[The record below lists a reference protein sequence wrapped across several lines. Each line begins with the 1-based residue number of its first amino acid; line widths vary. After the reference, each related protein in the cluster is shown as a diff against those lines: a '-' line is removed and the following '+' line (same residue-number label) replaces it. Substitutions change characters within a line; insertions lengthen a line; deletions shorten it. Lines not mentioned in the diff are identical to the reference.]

1 MSIQLNASS
10 LLIGA
15 LAAIC
20 LAIVVQA
27 QYNTFD
33 SDSNSGK
40 LDAIL
45 NSERERYFSSKII
58 NNPVCSYLQ

>member
-1 MSIQLNASS
+1 MNSPSNKMVYGS

-15 LAAIC
+15 FAVLC
-20 LAIVVQA
+20 LAIVAQA

-40 LDAIL
+40 
-45 NSERERYFSSKII
+45 
-58 NNPVCSYLQ
+58 